1 MPSPINKNTYS
12 HKLYKCASD
21 YKVSASYLKD
31 CELLYLNTNFIT
43 EAGAEVY
50 VAKYFTN
57 EMDSYAPAP
66 HILEALE
73 YILGSES
80 ISKWYFESDE
90 YFKELWLELGYSKE
104 EVTSLLDAFTL
115 ETQVIKNVNDKQ
127 TILIVEALIDLY
139 KKEKDM
145 TSDSDNTFKYILAR
159 IISNI
164 DVSSSKYSSLLKSI
178 QEEYKN
184 LSVLFQETFK
194 DYYLSQTMGDILMK
208 DGKIYLVFLVYKDNK
223 MGDIILNFD
232 FENKQIVDFNYSERE

>member
-1 MPSPINKNTYS
+1 
-12 HKLYKCASD
+12 
-21 YKVSASYLKD
+21 
-31 CELLYLNTNFIT
+31 
-43 EAGAEVY
+43 
-50 VAKYFTN
+50 
-57 EMDSYAPAP
+57 MDSYAPAP

-73 YILGSES
+73 YILGSEN
-80 ISKWYFESDE
+80 ISKWSFESDE

-104 EVTSLLDAFTL
+104 EVTSLLEAFTL
-115 ETQVIKNVNDKQ
+115 QTQVIKNVNDKQ

-139 KKEKDM
+139 KKEKDT

-184 LSVLFQETFK
+184 LPVLFQETFK